1 MTYKVTKTFLNSL
14 YSNIYPFG
22 ETLQVRDF
30 TLNYPDDG
38 IIRIQKNFDYTDKLL
53 VSNAFS
59 DLV

>member
-14 YSNIYPFG
+14 YSNIFSFG
-22 ETLQVRDF
+22 ESLQVRDF
-30 TLNYPDDG
+30 SLNYPDDS
-38 IIRIQKNFDYTDKLL
+38 IIRTKENFNFTDKLL